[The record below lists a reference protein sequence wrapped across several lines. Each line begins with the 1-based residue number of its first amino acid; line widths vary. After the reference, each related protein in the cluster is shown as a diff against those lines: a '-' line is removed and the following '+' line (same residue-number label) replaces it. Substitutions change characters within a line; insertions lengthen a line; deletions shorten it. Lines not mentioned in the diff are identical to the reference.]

1 MLIKNGFL
9 INPSTNIA
17 EVLDVRV
24 EDGIIS
30 EIGILEAEE
39 NEEVLDIDGL
49 TIAPGLI
56 DTHIHFRDPGLTY
69 KEDLHTGS
77 LAAAKGGFT
86 SVICMAN
93 TKPTVDSVEI
103 LTDILTRAKNEN
115 IRIFPVKS
123 GTIGL
128 YLRLMG
134 VAKRKEAYGCA
145 EAISLSRC

>member
-17 EVLDVRV
+17 EVLDIRV
-24 EDGIIS
+24 EDGMIS
-30 EIGILEAEE
+30 EIGILEPAE
-39 NEEVLDIDGL
+39 NEEVLDIEGL

-56 DTHIHFRDPGLTY
+56 DTHIHFRDPGFTY

-93 TKPTVDSVEI
+93 TKPVVDNI
-103 LTDILTRAKNEN
+103 DTLTDILERAKNEN
-115 IRIFPVKS
+115 IHIYQTVTVRSFMS
-123 GTIGL
+123 NL
-128 YLRLMG
+128 
-134 VAKRKEAYGCA
+134 
-145 EAISLSRC
+145 SLSNASVNSFVHHFPMTICT